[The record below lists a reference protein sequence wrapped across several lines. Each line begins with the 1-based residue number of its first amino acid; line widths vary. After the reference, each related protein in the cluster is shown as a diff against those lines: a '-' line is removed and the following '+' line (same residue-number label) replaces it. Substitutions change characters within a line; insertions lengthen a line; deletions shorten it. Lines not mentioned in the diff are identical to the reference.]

1 MNPSPKILVV
11 EDNALMRE
19 TLKRM
24 LEIEGY
30 TVIEAEDGPS
40 GIALARTEKPDLV
53 MLDIMMPYM
62 TGTEVISYMQ
72 SDPLLDAIPIIVL
85 SAINQPKQVLK
96 VLQLKVRDYLLKPID
111 HITLRQRVQAALNGN
126 SEIVS

>member
-126 SEIVS
+126 TEIHS

>member
-19 TLKRM
+19 TLRRM

-30 TVIEAEDGPS
+30 IVIEAEDGPS

-72 SDPLLDAIPIIVL
+72 SDPLLKAIPIIVL

-126 SEIVS
+126 SEIYS